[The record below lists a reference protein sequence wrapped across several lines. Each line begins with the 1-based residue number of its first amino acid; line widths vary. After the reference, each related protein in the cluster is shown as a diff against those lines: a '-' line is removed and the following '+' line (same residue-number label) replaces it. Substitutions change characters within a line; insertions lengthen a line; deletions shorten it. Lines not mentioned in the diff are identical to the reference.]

1 MEECIFDYMASHIE
15 CRFNKN
21 SLLQCYFLAILP
33 AGFYGNGNVETF
45 LSAIKQKYAELLT
58 LFLFVRVI
66 MAIHVQFKSV
76 SQFKILTLF
85 LFQNLAYDAT
95 DSQKN
100 KIVEVTGIENIL
112 RYTTYSVF
120 IKCILHSM
128 FFFVLN
134 LQKELNNL
142 HCLFALNLLENKT
155 LFNPFSCRAPF

>member
-76 SQFKILTLF
+76 S
-85 LFQNLAYDAT
+85 
-95 DSQKN
+95 
-100 KIVEVTGIENIL
+100 
-112 RYTTYSVF
+112 
-120 IKCILHSM
+120 
-128 FFFVLN
+128 
-134 LQKELNNL
+134 
-142 HCLFALNLLENKT
+142 
-155 LFNPFSCRAPF
+155 